1 MLKVGIIGNG
11 SISGAHRSAYKRL
24 FESGEAEVVAIC
36 DIRPERLEEE
46 FRSGF
51 DDARLYTDVDEMLRA
66 EAGKLDY
73 VDICVP
79 TFLHAEISIKAM
91 QAGFNVLCEKP
102 MARTVA
108 QAEEMVKVSKETGK
122 TLMIAYCNRFNEGAM
137 EVKKV
142 IDSKKYGRVISAD
155 FRREGGSDDSGGWN
169 NWFADFEL
177 SGSAA
182 LDFQIHD
189 IDMIRW
195 MFGMPNAVSMVGGN
209 FKTKGGGYDIMSTNF
224 MFDDNMFVNSTCNW
238 YVGNNFFN
246 TRVIRVNFEHGYVYL
261 ERTGGRETFVEV
273 PRHGE
278 AIDLSEKNVFDPY
291 FEEIKYFVGVIRDG
305 KQVDY
310 NVPEES
316 VDSIK
321 LVMAEL
327 ESADKNGERI
337 AL

>member
-11 SISGAHRSAYKRL
+11 SISFAHRSAYERL
-24 FESGEAEVVAIC
+24 YKSGEVELVAIC
-36 DIRPERLEEE
+36 DIRPERLEEDC
-46 FRSGF
+46 RSGF
-51 DDARLYTDVDEMLRA
+51 DNARLYTDPDEMLRA

-73 VDICVP
+73 IDICVP
-79 TFLHAEISIKAM
+79 TFLHSEISIKAM
-91 QAGFNVLCEKP
+91 RAGFNVLCEKP

-137 EVKKV
+137 EIKKI

-155 FRREGGSDDSGGWN
+155 FRREGGSDDAAGWN
-169 NWFADFEL
+169 NWFRDFEL
-177 SGSAA
+177 SGSAV

-189 IDMIRW
+189 VDMIRW

-209 FKTKGGGYDIMSTNF
+209 LTTQGGGYDIMSSNF
-224 MFDDNMFVNSTCNW
+224 MYDDNMFVNSTCNW
-238 YVGNNFFN
+238 FVGNNRFN
-246 TRVIRVNFEHGYVYL
+246 VRVIRVNFEQGYVYL
-261 ERTGGRETFVEV
+261 ERTAGRDTFVEV

-278 AIDLSEKNVFDPY
+278 PIDLSEKNVFDAY
-291 FEEIKYFVGVIRDG
+291 FEEIKYFAGIIRDG
-305 KQVDY
+305 KPVDY
-310 NVPEES
+310 NIPEES
-316 VDSIK
+316 IDSVK

>member
-11 SISGAHRSAYKRL
+11 SISQSHRNAYQRL
-24 FESGEAEVVAIC
+24 FESGEVELVAIC
-36 DIRPERLEEE
+36 DIRPERLEEDC
-46 FRSGF
+46 RSGF
-51 DDARLYTDVDEMLRA
+51 DNVRLYTDADEMLRA

-102 MARTVA
+102 MARTVE

-122 TLMIAYCNRFNEGAM
+122 LLMIAYCNRFNQGAM
-137 EVKKV
+137 EIKKI

-155 FRREGGSDDSGGWN
+155 FRREGGSDDAFGWN
-169 NWFADFEL
+169 NWFRDFEL

-189 IDMIRW
+189 VDMIRW

-209 FKTKGGGYDIMSTNF
+209 FTTKGGGYDIMSSNF
-224 MFDDNMFVNSTCNW
+224 MYDDNMFVNSTCNW
-238 YVGNNFFN
+238 YVGNNHYN
-246 TRVIRVNFEHGYVYL
+246 TRVIRVNFEQGYVYL
-261 ERTGGRETFVEV
+261 ERTPGRQTFVVV

-278 AIDLSEKNVFDPY
+278 EIDLSEKNVFDAY
-291 FEEIKYFVGVIRDG
+291 YEEIKYYTSILREG
-305 KQVDY
+305 KQLDY
-310 NVPEES
+310 NIPEES

-321 LVMAEL
+321 LVMAEI